1 MTNKNDKNFTIQT
14 KLIIFNN
21 KMTLNTTI
29 QKQKDTNKPKIYEY
43 AMHIT

>member
-29 QKQKDTNKPKIYEY
+29 QKQKDTNKTKIYEY